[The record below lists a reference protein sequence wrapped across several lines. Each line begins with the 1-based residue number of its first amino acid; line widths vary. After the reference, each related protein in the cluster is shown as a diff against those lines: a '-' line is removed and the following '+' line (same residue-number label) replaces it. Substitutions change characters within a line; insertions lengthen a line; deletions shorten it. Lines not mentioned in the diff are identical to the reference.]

1 MVLLCPPRVSVLYK
15 FWKLYSG
22 VNGNLL
28 QEDLIHTHTKSSC
41 PCSRPLPTCTSTG
54 DAQSQFC
61 LSLCGVPGSW
71 CTQGLFEPS
80 ELLWRERGLI
90 LNANLP
96 PYSLAGASPL
106 SLDMGYL
113 LPAAPVP
120 TGVFLTL
127 AVGYL
132 HLAGSAKLSLYS
144 WPWTWGSGTWYV
156 PAIYFWH
163 EWINLGC
170 DSVFILQDEVTCSD
184 LKTEQKT
191 GNLNLGLDSQC
202 SSWDFLW
209 PHLSLVFQWCG

>member
-1 MVLLCPPRVSVLYK
+1 MPPTLQQAITDPCLCRRLPDTHRQVSCGVTVPFSWVLVHMVLLCPPRVSVLYK

-113 LPAAPVP
+113 LSASRRSRAAQPLLV
-120 TGVFLTL
+120 TSTL
-127 AVGYL
+127 V
-132 HLAGSAKLSLYS
+132 
-144 WPWTWGSGTWYV
+144 
-156 PAIYFWH
+156 
-163 EWINLGC
+163 
-170 DSVFILQDEVTCSD
+170 CSR
-184 LKTEQKT
+184 TQ
-191 GNLNLGLDSQC
+191 G
-202 SSWDFLW
+202 
-209 PHLSLVFQWCG
+209 PHRD